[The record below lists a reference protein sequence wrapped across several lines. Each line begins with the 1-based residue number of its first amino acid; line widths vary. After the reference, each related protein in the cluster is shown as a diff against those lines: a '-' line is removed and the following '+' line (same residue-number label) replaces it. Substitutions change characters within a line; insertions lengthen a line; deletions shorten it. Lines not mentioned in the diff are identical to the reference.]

1 MPLCRGQGQ
10 RLRRRGV
17 DGEYRDRTSS
27 IVTEAWMLSAMSSH
41 EAFRSGRKS
50 SHIPTAY
57 TSVILVLDSVPTLF
71 TSPCR
76 HICDAAHPVL
86 GYDTRVGASASGVE
100 ELADDIIPHGLL
112 LRLKWLFLIT
122 HSHQASPTDRYIP
135 GDVSASTVGTAD
147 SSRMLCCAVR
157 PHHLCTT

>member
-1 MPLCRGQGQ
+1 ME
-10 RLRRRGV
+10 
-17 DGEYRDRTSS
+17 GEYRDRTSS

-76 HICDAAHPVL
+76 HIYDAAHPVL

-100 ELADDIIPHGLL
+100 ELTDDIIPHGLVL
-112 LRLKWLFLIT
+112 WHKWWLAIT
-122 HSHQASPTDRYIP
+122 LTHAYHP
-135 GDVSASTVGTAD
+135 
-147 SSRMLCCAVR
+147 L
-157 PHHLCTT
+157 HLGNSKNDFCLYA

>member
-1 MPLCRGQGQ
+1 ME
-10 RLRRRGV
+10 
-17 DGEYRDRTSS
+17 GEYRDRTSS

-71 TSPCR
+71 ASPCR

-100 ELADDIIPHGLL
+100 ELADDIIAHGLVLRFKWWLLIAHPHGLPPP
-112 LRLKWLFLIT
+112 
-122 HSHQASPTDRYIP
+122 SCS
-135 GDVSASTVGTAD
+135 
-147 SSRMLCCAVR
+147 
-157 PHHLCTT
+157 